1 MIRRLKLPLVLP
13 MVAITFTGVFF
24 TSIGMGAAAEPTGL
38 PIDSINYEHA
48 SEEYGSDSHVD
59 DELGGRTS

>member
-13 MVAITFTGVFF
+13 MMAITFTGVFF
-24 TSIGMGAAAEPTGL
+24 TSIGMGVATEPPSL
-38 PIDSINYEHA
+38 PSGGINYEHA
-48 SEEYGSDSHVD
+48 SEEYGSGGHVD